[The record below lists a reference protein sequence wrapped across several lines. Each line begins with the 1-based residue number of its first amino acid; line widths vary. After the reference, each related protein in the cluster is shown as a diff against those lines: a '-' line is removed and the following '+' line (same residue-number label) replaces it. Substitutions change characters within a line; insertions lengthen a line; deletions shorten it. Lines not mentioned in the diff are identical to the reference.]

1 MFSIYN
7 QFVFLALIIISTHSF
22 DLGYLYRRDSNSEK
36 RQCELFTKY
45 LSEKDSNIVIHDSDY
60 DGTIS
65 GFVGALTQMII
76 RNPFDIVFV
85 YCTDAIM
92 KMNKAF
98 IESQNKIIWCV
109 NTYNYG
115 SCHHN
120 FVTGNS
126 IISPLKESIY
136 IYLIIYSGFSYISF
150 IILSEYSS
158 WN

>member
-7 QFVFLALIIISTHSF
+7 QFVFLALIIISTYSF
-22 DLGYLYRRDSNSEK
+22 DLGYLYKQDSDSEK
-36 RQCELFTKY
+36 RQCELFEQYISK
-45 LSEKDSNIVIHDSDY
+45 KDKTIVIHDNKY

-76 RNPFDIVFV
+76 QTPFDIVFV
-85 YCTDAIM
+85 HCTDAIM
-92 KMNKAF
+92 SMSKAF

-126 IISPLKESIY
+126 IISPLKDSIY
-136 IYLIIYSGFSYISF
+136 I
-150 IILSEYSS
+150 
-158 WN
+158 